1 MKKRISKNKK
11 KNRILNKL
19 GMTYVELLCA
29 LSLLSLIVVMFTPM
43 LLSSY
48 ETLYKAGERTEEV
61 YDSKEYLE
69 QGLARRDSD
78 LGISLNMNLKVS
90 AEVLFENIN
99 VIGRK
104 IVSTAQQSFETVFGQ
119 IRPSLKLISPA
130 HVNDDSTSHEILI
143 QTKGLEFNKIAS
155 GKFPYTIDS
164 KTGKSA
170 LPAGTIHIEVV
181 IPDKTKGGG
190 GNNNSGNSG
199 ATYEDAVYSG
209 TAGYCDVKIVDRDGN
224 DFTPDQNGVI
234 GFNNESDEGRIG
246 MIISND
252 KLDFTY
258 SPLKIQ
264 VYYVDTRGKTRT
276 VCEYIYIDPATLM
289 FAGETNEADY
299 YTSAGVQEISEE
311 KRDPSTGDIVKT
323 SKYVLESMPRIMRT
337 ANSVY
342 LTQNSGTEPSIKV
355 GSPSKLGVEIKNI
368 RWIAN
373 DETQGLNPYY
383 VMTGTGGTIYRMYNY
398 TSDSTSIYE
407 YSTGH
412 GYKDSSTA
420 YYGGASHNYIDQIYD
435 ISTGHRIYP
444 SLWSGDFSHVFE
456 YTSAKQNVAYGPSV
470 NNKDG
475 DGTWLT
481 SDGYKGLKG
490 ADKFNVFGLRA
501 QYSYYYNGDSSG
513 HDYNFKNTRPIS
525 YIITERGWPLRLFGV
540 VGPLAN
546 LFSDPDQYTDFV
558 AIWDTANYTE
568 NDGDDLKG
576 AYENATQ
583 VHAFHYQASDD
594 KDVQNDYTYSAIRIK
609 SLASY
614 DMTGLTS
621 AQADYLGRGND
632 YDNPYSMVKI
642 NTVARGVEQGDG
654 DRIGGQSTNIT
665 ITDAI
670 YIPSTSSTAGS
681 TFYVGFTNAIANVL
695 QNDKID
701 YSYGCKNNKENYI
714 DDKTNRG
721 RYYVNYHT
729 KGVLGLFGANRN
741 SYPKGSVTD
750 YLIYGN
756 IDGEGV
762 YIGKHSETK
771 ANQRID
777 QDTMKGAL
785 SGMSTYINKWY
796 ENGIDQDFHN
806 IVLDGSTLANRT
818 SFFLPNHDGNWYYMF
833 IPKTNFTMGYTSNRE
848 RVYANITYDGTT
860 EFMRAAER
868 LYWRSHYGQ
877 DAYGAGSQG
886 AYYGDTLAV
895 HQQTRAVHNSNGTFN
910 ANAAYLNS
918 VENDYYNVWFPGE
931 MYNLTNVASKDGVTV
946 AVGYAVAGSAYQYAH
961 GTSNSTDLT
970 STALGGIYN
979 DGVLSAMVEGQD
991 SAFVNLLYYKDNESF
1006 DSSSLW
1012 MEKDEKGNAVKKGY
1026 SQYSNYTSTN
1036 YGMHSRDSIQFTA
1049 VDIFVEERELSDT
1062 KNQLNY
1068 WAVYGDNKG
1077 RAYLSLVATGMAT
1090 GSGTGDP
1097 DDENSDYHVD
1107 KDIQLVTYISDKV
1120 STDGAMPIADE
1131 TLVSN
1136 MIEIQ
1141 AGDHTGMY
1149 TLDVAFSRIISIE
1162 AKDDLVIITGQKAPG
1177 MGEIIVVGE
1186 CKDGVWS
1193 WKWVQNGNF
1202 TGEITDAVIANGYY
1216 YFVGY
1221 EGAGKSFLGAIS
1233 LDRLKKI
1240 GNGLTLDTADNEG
1253 YSYDKNEVMWVYT
1266 SENAKMNTIAGRAN

>member
-209 TAGYCDVKIVDRDGN
+209 TAGYCNVKVIDSKGTG
-224 DFTPDQNGVI
+224 FTPDQNGVI
-234 GFNNESDEGRIG
+234 GFTNESDEGRIG

-264 VYYVDTRGKTRT
+264 VYYVNTRGRTRI
-276 VCEYIYIDPATLM
+276 VSEYIYIDPATLM
-289 FAGETNEADY
+289 FAGETKEADY
-299 YTSAGVQEISEE
+299 YTSAGVKEISEE
-311 KRDPSTGDIVKT
+311 STNASGEIIKT
-323 SKYVLESMPRIMRT
+323 SKYVLEALPRKMRT
-337 ANSVY
+337 DNSVY
-342 LTQNSGTEPSIKV
+342 LTQNSSVETSIKV
-355 GSPSKLGVEIKNI
+355 GSPSQLGVEIKNI
-368 RWIAN
+368 RWIPN
-373 DETQGLNPYY
+373 DETAGLNPYY

-398 TSDSTSIYE
+398 TSDSTPIYE

-412 GYKDSSTA
+412 SSKNTSTA
-420 YYGGASHNYIDQIYD
+420 YYGGTSHNYIDQAYD
-435 ISTGHRIYP
+435 INTGHRIYP

-456 YTSAKQNVAYGPSV
+456 YTSAKKRVAYGASA
-470 NNKDG
+470 NHSKDE
-475 DGTWLT
+475 TWLT
-481 SDGYKGLKG
+481 SVSRAGLVG
-490 ADKFNVFGLRA
+490 DDKYNVFSLKA
-501 QYSYYYNGDSSG
+501 QFAYYYNGDGTG
-513 HDYNFKNTRPIS
+513 HKFGFKNGRTIS
-525 YIITERGWPLRLFGV
+525 YVLTERGWPLRLYGV
-540 VGPLAN
+540 IGPV
-546 LFSDPDQYTDFV
+546 DPDKDYFEDFAAV
-558 AIWDTANYTE
+558 WDKNNTTVNIRSSTIYKNSSE
-568 NDGDDLKG
+568 VL
-576 AYENATQ
+576 
-583 VHAFHYQASDD
+583 AFHY
-594 KDVQNDYTYSAIRIK
+594 KHQNDKQQSDYVYAPLRLKALSSYALTK
-609 SLASY
+609 NTNSLVNY
-614 DMTGLTS
+614 
-621 AQADYLGRGND
+621 
-632 YDNPYSMVKI
+632 I
-642 NTVARGVEQGDG
+642 NTDDDYENSTSMAKLSTVRRGQGESDTS
-654 DRIGGQSTNIT
+654 DRLSGAANDVN

-670 YIPSTSSTAGS
+670 YIPSTPNSQGT
-681 TFYVGFTNAIANVL
+681 TFYVGTVHGYANL
-695 QNDKID
+695 IQTDKIEAGAAEHHEYTNFWSVKD
-701 YSYGCKNNKENYI
+701 DTDISDNGMVGRWYQNRSNY
-714 DDKTNRG
+714 
-721 RYYVNYHT
+721 
-729 KGVLGLFGANRN
+729 FGTGNAC
-741 SYPKGSVTD
+741 SYPKGAITD
-750 YLIYGN
+750 YLILSN
-756 IDGEGV
+756 RDG
-762 YIGKHSETK
+762 T
-771 ANQRID
+771 A
-777 QDTMKGAL
+777 
-785 SGMSTYINKWY
+785 TYIAKYNDGDYSRMGAGDRQSQLIFCSDYIDANDAQITK
-796 ENGIDQDFHN
+796 ENAISKGFFNSSDRASN
-806 IVLDGSTLANRT
+806 AA
-818 SFFLPNHDGNWYYMF
+818 FFLPNQSQAWTYMYLGDV
-833 IPKTNFTMGYTSNRE
+833 KFTFGYASNRE
-848 RVYANITYDGTT
+848 RVYTNITYDGTLEYT
-860 EFMRAAER
+860 RSFER
-868 LYWRSHYGQ
+868 FYWRSHYGQ
-877 DAYGAGSQG
+877 DSAYTKENGELSFQTYNANQSVYKGMSLG
-886 AYYGDTLAV
+886 I
-895 HQQTRAVHNSNGTFN
+895 HQANRAVSDGNGN
-910 ANAAYLNS
+910 LQNGQRYLNS
-918 VENDYYNVWFPGE
+918 VDNDYYNVWFPGE
-931 MYNLTNVASKDGVTV
+931 MYNLTHVASKDGVTV
-946 AVGYAVAGSAYQYAH
+946 AVGYAVSGSTFQYSH
-961 GTSNSTDLT
+961 PSDNSVT
-970 STALGGIYN
+970 STALGSIYN

-1006 DSSSLW
+1006 DGNSL
-1012 MEKDEKGNAVKKGY
+1012 NGY
-1026 SQYSNYTSTN
+1026 SQYKAYTN
-1036 YGMHSRDSIQFTA
+1036 GYGTHSRDSIQFTA
-1049 VDIFVEERELSDT
+1049 VDIFVEESELSAN
-1062 KNQLNY
+1062 KSQLKY

-1077 RAYLSLVATGMAT
+1077 RAYLSLIATGTAT
-1090 GSGTGDP
+1090 GSGSGDP
-1097 DDENSDYHVD
+1097 DDPDSDYHVD

-1120 STDGAMPIADE
+1120 VTDGAAPIADE
-1131 TLVSN
+1131 SIVSN

-1149 TLDVAFSRIISIE
+1149 TLDVAFSRITSIE

-1177 MGEIIVVGE
+1177 MNEIIVIGE

-1233 LDRLKKI
+1233 LDRLKEI

-1253 YSYDKNEVMWVYT
+1253 YSYDEDEVMWVYT
-1266 SENAKMNTIAGRAN
+1266 SNNAKMNTIAGRAN